1 MTIDINDNLKYIL
14 KEKHCLRVQIYLLFS
29 FLPAIASV
37 YSVGVMRPTY
47 VIDDF
52 TIYTQTFSLFSSV
65 HCTSVQTY
73 NKRGKTQIG
82 HMHVVSSKFYSEEN
96 LM

>member
-52 TIYTQTFSLFSSV
+52 TIYNTNVQLVFI
-65 HCTSVQTY
+65 CTLHKCTNVQQ
-73 NKRGKTQIG
+73 KRKNTDWPYACGE
-82 HMHVVSSKFYSEEN
+82 F
-96 LM
+96 